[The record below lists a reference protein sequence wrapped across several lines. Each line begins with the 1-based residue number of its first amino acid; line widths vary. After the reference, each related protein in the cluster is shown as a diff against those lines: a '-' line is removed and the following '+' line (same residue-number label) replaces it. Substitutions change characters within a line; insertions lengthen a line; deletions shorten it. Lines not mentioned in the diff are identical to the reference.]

1 MKKLLIT
8 LALVSTLGACS
19 NTVNSTTG
27 FHNPDITP
35 GSSANSPEAGGGG
48 GDSGS
53 DGGGTG

>member
-8 LALVSTLGACS
+8 LALISTLGACS
-19 NTVNSTTG
+19 TTG
-27 FHNPDITP
+27 FSTPDITP
-35 GSSANSPEAGGGG
+35 GTSANSPEAGGGG